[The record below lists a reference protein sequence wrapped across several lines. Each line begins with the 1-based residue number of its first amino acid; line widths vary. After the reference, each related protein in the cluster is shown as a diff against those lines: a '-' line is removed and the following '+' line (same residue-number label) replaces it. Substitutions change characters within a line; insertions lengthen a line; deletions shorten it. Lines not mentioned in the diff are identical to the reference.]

1 MAIADKKKQ
10 SHVAIIGAGPVGMM
24 CAAKL
29 ANAGIRVTVFE
40 KDAEID
46 PRPKALTYTAPVLAD
61 LAKLGILEDVVKIC
75 FADERAIWTWRSLGG
90 GVLAEMHWSLLED
103 VQRPDLHKPYTLQCG
118 QHLLAKVLVEYC
130 NRFEHAKVLHGYQL
144 TNLTQTDEKVTLSIS
159 ELGMDPFTFE
169 ADYVIGADGGRSATR
184 KLIGQHLDGFTW
196 DESFVAMNIHFP
208 FEKYKWGAANF
219 LIGGKDWAVAGR
231 TGPGSDPWRVAYGVE
246 PGLTDEQVLE
256 GAPDRLKAILPGP
269 DEFQIVQCAQ
279 YKVHQRQVK
288 QYKVGKV
295 MLAGDAAHLNNPI
308 GGFGLTTGMT
318 DAGCISDALIAVI
331 SGNAP
336 EQTLQ
341 EACNIRHEIW
351 ATISNPGS
359 QNFKRIVQQDP
370 KAISKEDMDFFKR
383 LNNDEEFQR
392 SALLGS
398 LRIHTPLGTFPSQR
412 GTEKV
417 YGLVD

>member
-1 MAIADKKKQ
+1 M
-10 SHVAIIGAGPVGMM
+10 
-24 CAAKL
+24 
-29 ANAGIRVTVFE
+29 
-40 KDAEID
+40 
-46 PRPKALTYTAPVLAD
+46 
-61 LAKLGILEDVVKIC
+61 VKIC
-75 FADERAIWTWRSLGG
+75 FADERAIWTWRTLGG

-118 QHLLAKVLVEYC
+118 QHLLAKVLIEYC
-130 NRFEHAKVLHGYQL
+130 EKFATAKIHFGHRVHDLS
-144 TNLTQTDEKVTLSIS
+144 QTDDKVTVSVS
-159 ELGMDPFTFE
+159 RSNSDEAFQVE

-208 FEKYKWGAANF
+208 FEKYQWGAANF
-219 LIGGKDWAVAGR
+219 LIGGRDWAVAGR

-246 PGLTDEQVLE
+246 PGLTDDEVLQR
-256 GAPDRLKAILPGP
+256 APERLKTILPGP

-288 QYKVGKV
+288 QYKVGRV

-331 SGNAP
+331 GGQAS

-341 EACNIRHEIW
+341 EACEIRHQIW

-370 KAISKEDMDFFKR
+370 DNISQEDMDFFKR
-383 LNNDEEFQR
+383 LNDDVEFQR

>member
-1 MAIADKKKQ
+1 MTNH
-10 SHVAIIGAGPVGMM
+10 S
-24 CAAKL
+24 
-29 ANAGIRVTVFE
+29 
-40 KDAEID
+40 
-46 PRPKALTYTAPVLAD
+46 APVLAD

-75 FADERAIWTWRSLGG
+75 FADERAVWTWRTLDGSI
-90 GVLAEMHWSLLED
+90 LAEMHWSLLED
-103 VQRPDLHKPYTLQCG
+103 VRRPDLHKPYTLQCG
-118 QHLLAKVLVEYC
+118 QHLLAKVLIEYC
-130 NRFEHAKVLHGYQL
+130 QRFDATTKVLFDHRL
-144 TNLTQTDEKVTLSIS
+144 VDLKQTDDKVTVSIS
-159 ELGMDPFTFE
+159 RSGEQEPFEVE

-184 KLIGQHLDGFTW
+184 KLIGQHLEGFTW
-196 DESFVAMNIHFP
+196 GESFVAMNVHFP
-208 FEKYKWGAANF
+208 FEKYNWGAANF
-219 LIGGKDWAVAGR
+219 LIGGKEWAVAGR

-246 PGLTDEQVLE
+246 PGLTDEEVLQR
-256 GAPDRLKAILPGP
+256 APERLKKILPGP

-288 QYKVGKV
+288 QYKVGRV

-331 SGNAP
+331 SGLAS

-341 EACNIRHEIW
+341 EACEIRHEIW

-370 KAISKEDMDFFKR
+370 SNICQEDMGFFKR
-383 LNNDEEFQR
+383 LNDDVEFQR

-412 GTEKV
+412 GNEKV